1 MVVSS
6 GDMCECAFTDYC
18 VLQTTSE
25 RSVRAAGA
33 RKTQQQVLKQ
43 PFLGSKRCKK
53 HLRVPKIRA
62 EGAENFG
69 DFIDF

>member
-33 RKTQQQVLKQ
+33 RKNST
-43 PFLGSKRCKK
+43 
-53 HLRVPKIRA
+53 A
-62 EGAENFG
+62 GAKTTIFG
-69 DFIDF
+69 LQTLQKTPQGT